1 VGAFAGFSAAAVIRD
16 LIAAASIGIGIAGF
30 IASLNMGSAYSRPV
44 VFGLPCMVDFTLHA
58 SVSG

>member
-1 VGAFAGFSAAAVIRD
+1 MGAFAGFYPVPAIRD
-16 LIAAASIGIGIAGF
+16 LIAAAFLGIDIAEF

-44 VFGLPCMVDFTLHA
+44 VCGLPCMVDFTLHA